1 MNEAQLKGRKTR
13 IENILKQKNHLTTYE
28 KQAIK
33 RKSGFYIDVR
43 KRID

>member
-1 MNEAQLKGRKTR
+1 MNQSQIKARATR
-13 IENILKQKNHLTTYE
+13 IENILKKKDHQTTYE

-33 RKSGFYIDVR
+33 RKSGFYVDSR